1 MLKSTRRAMLAGSG
15 SLVMA
20 TALSAP
26 NLVRAE
32 EKKILKIGQIGV
44 MSGAEASWGL
54 VSKYSALAT
63 AAMYN
68 SRGGAEI
75 SGEKYHINVV
85 SVDDKD
91 DPKLAVPAGERLTLS
106 EGIKYVIGPN
116 TDTPS
121 ASFRPIA
128 ERDKVMYFSYAWL
141 KSLYTPPAQNAV
153 LSNAMS
159 NQTSPVIFQYLR
171 DHRGIKKVAFV
182 TTNIMGDLAQR
193 DLAVD
198 SAKKLGLD
206 VVASDDTYETGA
218 TDFFSVMTKILAK
231 APDLIVM
238 IVVAPANA
246 PQLIRAGREL
256 GYKGL
261 FSADSSQDIKIL
273 NESVGDLANGLLSLG
288 GGSTPEI
295 RSPYMEEF
303 MDNYVKVA
311 GEWNDEAGTKAYAM
325 EMILRTLQKAGKDAL
340 EDIEVFK
347 KVIPDFAV
355 RNPFLKE
362 DRMLRYVGEAYFGQK
377 RQIGLPLVITEVQ
390 GGAFKPVYVGQ
401 LS

>member
-1 MLKSTRRAMLAGSG
+1 M
-15 SLVMA
+15 
-20 TALSAP
+20 
-26 NLVRAE
+26 
-32 EKKILKIGQIGV
+32 
-44 MSGAEASWGL
+44 
-54 VSKYSALAT
+54 
-63 AAMYN
+63 
-68 SRGGAEI
+68 
-75 SGEKYHINVV
+75 
-85 SVDDKD
+85 
-91 DPKLAVPAGERLTLS
+91 
-106 EGIKYVIGPN
+106 
-116 TDTPS
+116 
-121 ASFRPIA
+121 
-128 ERDKVMYFSYAWL
+128 
-141 KSLYTPPAQNAV
+141 
-153 LSNAMS
+153 
-159 NQTSPVIFQYLR
+159 
-171 DHRGIKKVAFV
+171 
-182 TTNIMGDLAQR
+182 
-193 DLAVD
+193 
-198 SAKKLGLD
+198 
-206 VVASDDTYETGA
+206 ASDDTYETGA